1 MTSEPQ
7 ADATTRGWDT
17 YWQGTGDLGA
27 WTAGGVSHPAI
38 RAYWEDFFSRRR
50 EQPGSATLLDL
61 ASGNGAV
68 VECALGVFAD
78 GAVEITCV
86 DLSEAAIKN
95 IGQRFP
101 GVRGLACDAASI
113 PLESATFDLVTSQFG
128 VEYAGAAA
136 IDEAARLLAPG
147 GSLALMLHHRNGSI
161 QRECAA
167 NLDAAT
173 RVRDS
178 AFVARAREMFRAG
191 FAAVR
196 GADRRPYDDAAAR
209 LAPAAKALE
218 EIIGE
223 HGARVAGD
231 TVARLYQD
239 VAQIHARLP
248 HYEPDEVLQWL
259 DRMDRELDAYAGRM
273 SSMLGAA
280 LDAEGFE
287 RIRAALNGAERSIE
301 RAEPLTAPGEEL
313 PLAWIVE
320 ATAR

>member
-50 EQPGSATLLDL
+50 EQPGSSALLDL

-68 VECALGVFAD
+68 VECALGVFGD
-78 GAVEITCV
+78 GALEITCV
-86 DLSEAAIKN
+86 DLSEAAINN
-95 IGQRFP
+95 IGERFP
-101 GVRGLACDAASI
+101 GVRGLVCDAVSI

-128 VEYAGAAA
+128 IEYAAPGA
-136 IDEAARLLAPG
+136 IGEAARLLAPG
-147 GSLALMLHHRNGSI
+147 GSLALMLHHRDGSI

-167 NLDAAT
+167 NLDAVT

-178 AFVARAREMFRAG
+178 AFVSLAREMFSAG

-196 GADRRPYDDAAAR
+196 GADRRPYDDAAAK
-209 LAPAAKALE
+209 LAPAVKALE
-218 EIIGE
+218 EILGE
-223 HGARVAGD
+223 HGVGVAGD
-231 TVARLYQD
+231 TVARLYED
-239 VAQIHARLP
+239 VARIHGRMP
-248 HYEPDEVLQWL
+248 HYETDEVLQWL
-259 DRMDRELDAYAGRM
+259 ERMDGELEAYAGRM

-280 LDAEGFE
+280 LDADGFE
-287 RIRAALNGAERSIE
+287 RVRAALNGDTRSIE
-301 RAEPLTAPGEEL
+301 RAGPLTVQGEEL
-313 PLAWIVE
+313 PLAWVVE
-320 ATAR
+320 AVAR